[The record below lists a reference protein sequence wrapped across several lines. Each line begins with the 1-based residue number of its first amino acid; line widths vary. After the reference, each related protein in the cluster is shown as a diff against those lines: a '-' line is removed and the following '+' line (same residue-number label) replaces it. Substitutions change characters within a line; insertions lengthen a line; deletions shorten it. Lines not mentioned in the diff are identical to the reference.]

1 MALNQ
6 ASNQSFDPAKPFA
19 DMALRIERNPN
30 EFGGAL
36 VMVLP
41 DGQLLTPAV
50 FTPKPDLIAFF
61 ALVKSHIEVM
71 EAEILDKSRKGA
83 DPFSAMR
90 R

>member
-1 MALNQ
+1 MASSPN
-6 ASNQSFDPAKPFA
+6 SNQSLDPAKPFA
-19 DMALRIERNPN
+19 DMAERINRNPG

-50 FTPKPDLIAFF
+50 FTPKPDLVAFF

-71 EAEILDKSRKGA
+71 EAEILDKSRRTDAFGN
-83 DPFSAMR
+83 MR